1 MIYFLSCIA
10 VSKAKL
16 EFELVKLCY
25 SCYISLNNEPENVF
39 VIVVKERRLWL
50 EPDNTWY
57 FIGCGQLQNGSG
69 FMSLSFN
76 ILQGKD
82 CFTLRSKE
90 TLEYIIKIT
99 KNKNLKPK
107 PSNSPLSKVPSL
119 SADSSTK

>member
-1 MIYFLSCIA
+1 MYL
-10 VSKAKL
+10 
-16 EFELVKLCY
+16 
-25 SCYISLNNEPENVF
+25 

-57 FIGCGQLQNGSG
+57 FIGCGQLQNGSV

-99 KNKNLKPK
+99 KNKNPK
-107 PSNSPLSKVPSL
+107 PSNSLLSKVPSL

>member
-25 SCYISLNNEPENVF
+25 SCYISLKNESENVF
-39 VIVVKERRLWL
+39 GNSCKREEAVWL

-99 KNKNLKPK
+99 KNKNPK
-107 PSNSPLSKVPSL
+107 PSNSLLSKVPSL